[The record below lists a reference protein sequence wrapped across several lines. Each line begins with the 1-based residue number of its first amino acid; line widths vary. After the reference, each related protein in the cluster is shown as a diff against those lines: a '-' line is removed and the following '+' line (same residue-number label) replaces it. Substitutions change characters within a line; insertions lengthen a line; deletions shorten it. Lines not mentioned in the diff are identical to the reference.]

1 MVQVRSIFVI
11 DDEDIRFT
19 ISDYLSREGFKTETF
34 ASVDEVLV
42 RLQTGFPDM
51 FVADLALPGP
61 NSQLFYHDIKVRSG
75 LPVIFTVPHD
85 AEDVRLLDLELE
97 AEDYITKPFSPRELL
112 TRVRTVL
119 RRMGLPLVYEEAMQV
134 GNLAVN
140 PNYRNINIDQREVNL
155 TPQEYELLLVLLQKP
170 ARTFNRQELLDRV
183 WGYDYVGDIRA
194 VDNLVK
200 RLRKKLRENG
210 SKKNVKTVWGF
221 GYRFED

>member
-1 MVQVRSIFVI
+1 MRSIFVI

-34 ASVDEVLV
+34 SSVDEVLV

-51 FVADLALPGP
+51 FVADLQMPGP
-61 NSQLFYHDIKVRSG
+61 NSQGFYHDIKIRSG
-75 LPVIFTVPHD
+75 FPVIFTVPHD
-85 AEDVRLLDLELE
+85 AEDIRLLDLELE

-112 TRVRTVL
+112 TRVRAVL
-119 RRMGLPLVYEEAMQV
+119 RRMGLPLVSEEAVQI
-134 GNLAVN
+134 GNLSVN

-200 RLRKKLRENG
+200 RLRKKLKENG

-221 GYRFED
+221 GYRFEE